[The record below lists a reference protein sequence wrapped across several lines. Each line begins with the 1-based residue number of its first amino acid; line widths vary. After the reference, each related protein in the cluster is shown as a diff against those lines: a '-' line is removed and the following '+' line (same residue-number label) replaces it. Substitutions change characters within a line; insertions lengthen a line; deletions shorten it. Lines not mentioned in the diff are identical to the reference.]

1 MIRIFLF
8 ALATVLLFHLFLG
21 SFSLPFLQAHPAYA
35 QATQP
40 APGPPTNPK
49 ITFKGGPGDKPE
61 NAVVIL
67 GASNSFAGIAAEYNY
82 LRQKFGRRNVDWNLV
97 RQSVLQQQGK
107 VYDRMDL
114 DLKDGSRKTV
124 FFDIGEF
131 FGKL

>member
-1 MIRIFLF
+1 M
-8 ALATVLLFHLFLG
+8 
-21 SFSLPFLQAHPAYA
+21 QASRR
-35 QATQP
+35 
-40 APGPPTNPK
+40 N
-49 ITFKGGPGDKPE
+49 I
-61 NAVVIL
+61 IL
-67 GASNSFAGIAAEYNY
+67 CGE
-82 LRQKFGRRNVDWNLV
+82 KFGRRNVDWNLV